1 MSFVKKK
8 TCMFWLTGYPVMAQ
22 CDYRNISQLYYKRK
36 GYITNIMLMLE
47 DQQKRSNTVWHYET
61 CTTKDE
67 LMLFTLTFLVQF
79 YFCSYKITLSYW
91 FIYETKGWDQP
102 LYQA

>member
-1 MSFVKKK
+1 M
-8 TCMFWLTGYPVMAQ
+8 
-22 CDYRNISQLYYKRK
+22 D
-36 GYITNIMLMLE
+36 YITNIMLMLVG
-47 DQQKRSNTVWHYET
+47 QQKRSNTAWHYET
-61 CTTKDE
+61 CTAKDG

-91 FIYETKGWDQP
+91 FIYEAKGWDQP